1 MTSEVSSATSLST
14 LSPVSAAAAAAALG
28 SPQSTSNATAV
39 EAGLRDAPGPSSSS
53 SGWSSTEPN
62 DVAVHGAPSGGPAR
76 HSSTTAAQHTAEHE
90 AAQHHEETRGEAQPD
105 NVAFWEQQ
113 ALRLDW
119 AQPAGTSG
127 GKPWHTAHRRV
138 PADAAAR
145 KGPEITWFE
154 GGKLNVAFNCVDR
167 HVAKGHGDKVALHF
181 EGEPGDRRAITYAE
195 LQCEVSK
202 AANALQALGIT
213 KGDRVVIYLP
223 VIPETV
229 IITLAVARIGAIHS
243 LVFGGFSAEALK
255 FRVEDTGAR
264 LLVTT
269 DGQFRRGVAVPVKD
283 NADAA
288 VAGDNAIE
296 HVLVIN
302 RTTAPEDL
310 AAVPMTEGRDV
321 WWHDAVGSAAEVHEP
336 EAFDAETPLFIM
348 YTSGTTGKPK
358 GLVHTSGGYLTQA
371 SWSFEHLFSNPDPA
385 LRDQDVHWCTADLAW
400 VTAHTYEIYGPLSN
414 GVTQVIFEGTPNTPH
429 PGRHFEIIE
438 RYGVTQY
445 YTAPTLVRS
454 LMGWF
459 PDGVPGSYDLSSIR
473 MLGTVGEA
481 VNPEAWR
488 WLRQNVGAGTAPV
501 VDTWWQSE
509 TGATILSPAP
519 TDTEFKPGCAA
530 RPLPGVSTRI
540 VDDAGNTVPPGVQ
553 GFIVV
558 DTPGPAI
565 ARTVWGNPRRYY
577 DSYWSQY
584 VEQGWFL
591 AGDGAKY
598 DADGDIWILGRVDD
612 TLNVSGHLLSTIEI
626 ESALVSH
633 PDVVEAGVC
642 PVADPKTGH
651 AIVAFV
657 VLKRGL
663 SLPNRPLPS
672 QARAGNPAVVGPGS
686 IAEELRNHVA
696 KAIGP
701 IAKPRDVVV
710 VPDVPKTRSG
720 KIMRRLLTQLFEGTA
735 LGDTTSLQNE
745 PAIAGIQDVLRER
758 TLVKE
763 NS

>member
-1 MTSEVSSATSLST
+1 MTPEISSALPSPARIST
-14 LSPVSAAAAAAALG
+14 LEKQVAEH
-28 SPQSTSNATAV
+28 PQTTSNATAI
-39 EAGLRDAPGPSSSS
+39 EAGLRDAPGSPRGS
-53 SGWSSTEPN
+53 SGWSSTEPT
-62 DVAVHGAPSGGPAR
+62 DGAVHGAATGGPAR
-76 HSSTTAAQHTAEHE
+76 HSSTTLVEDAPFEDT
-90 AAQHHEETRGEAQPD
+90 
-105 NVAFWEQQ
+105 VAFWEEQ

-119 AQPAGTSG
+119 ETPPESAGANG

-138 PADAAAR
+138 PADLESGT
-145 KGPEITWFE
+145 GPDITWFE
-154 GGKLNVAFNCVDR
+154 GGKLNVAYNCVDR
-167 HVAKGHGDKVALHF
+167 HVAAGRGGRVALLF
-181 EGEPGDRRAITYAE
+181 EGEPGDRRNISYAE
-195 LQCEVSK
+195 LQRDVSK
-202 AANALQALGIT
+202 AANALLDLGIT

-255 FRVEDTGAR
+255 FRVEDTGAK

-296 HVLVIN
+296 HVLVVN
-302 RTTAPEDL
+302 RTTPADQL
-310 AAVPMTEGRDV
+310 VTVPMTAGRDV
-321 WWHDAVGSAAEVHEP
+321 WWHDAVGQAADVHEA

-371 SWSFEHLFSNPDPA
+371 SWSFEHLFSNPDPE
-385 LRDQDVHWCTADLAW
+385 LRDRDVHWCTADLAW

-459 PDGVPGSYDLSSIR
+459 PDGVPDTYDLSSIR

-488 WLRQNVGAGTAPV
+488 WLRRNVGAGTAPV

-565 ARTVWGNPRRYY
+565 ARTVWGNPQRYF
-577 DSYWSQY
+577 DSYWRKY
-584 VEQGWFL
+584 AAQGWFL

-657 VLKRGL
+657 VLKGGA
-663 SLPNRPLPS
+663 SAS
-672 QARAGNPAVVGPGS
+672 S
-686 IAEELRNHVA
+686 TSHELRNHVA
-696 KAIGP
+696 TAIGP

-745 PAIAGIQDVLRER
+745 PAIAGIQDALRDHAAAVPASP
-758 TLVKE
+758 LNGQK
-763 NS
+763 